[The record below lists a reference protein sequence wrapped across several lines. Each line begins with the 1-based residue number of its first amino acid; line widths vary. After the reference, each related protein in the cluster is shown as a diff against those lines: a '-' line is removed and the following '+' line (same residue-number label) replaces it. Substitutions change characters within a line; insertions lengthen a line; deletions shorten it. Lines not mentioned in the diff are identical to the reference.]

1 MCNRGEFTTLTGD
14 GLLGILGVAV
24 GGGLAL
30 LAVAHTLEW
39 HKQYMK
45 ASKRGKKAPEHG
57 MAMQIPKF
65 NMKPH
70 KGGLCKECFS
80 FKLPKYY
87 VNAGGAKV
95 KW

>member
-1 MCNRGEFTTLTGD
+1 MTGD
-14 GLLGILGVAV
+14 GFRGIIGVAI
-24 GGGLAL
+24 GGGRAL
-30 LAVAHTLEW
+30 LTVAHTLEW

-45 ASKRGKKAPEHG
+45 ASRKGKKSPDHG